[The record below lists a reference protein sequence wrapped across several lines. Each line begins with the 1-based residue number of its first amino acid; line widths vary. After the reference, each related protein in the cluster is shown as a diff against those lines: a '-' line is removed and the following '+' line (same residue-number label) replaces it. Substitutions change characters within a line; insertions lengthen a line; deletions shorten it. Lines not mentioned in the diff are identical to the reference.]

1 MSLWSGAEEEG
12 REPMIRWGVVGPG
25 AIATGFADAMEMVD
39 GGRIVAVALAIC
51 RARRRLRWSF
61 RYSGPL

>member
-51 RARRRLRWSF
+51 RARRRLR
-61 RYSGPL
+61 